1 MNNSQIKERITIEL
15 QEINNIVEN
24 INQFYQQ
31 IISEQGKPYESALA
45 NALALNLH
53 SFYTAVER
61 IFELIA
67 TKIDYSLPSGERW
80 HRKLLD
86 QMSVEIPEVRKAV
99 ISSDIQFKLEE
110 FRRFRHVVRSVY
122 RFRHVVR
129 SVYAYQL
136 ETNKVLDL
144 VSILTSFYDDLIQE
158 INKFLND
165 F

>member
-122 RFRHVVR
+122 
-129 SVYAYQL
+129 AYQL

-144 VSILTSFYDDLIQE
+144 VSILTSFYDDFIQE